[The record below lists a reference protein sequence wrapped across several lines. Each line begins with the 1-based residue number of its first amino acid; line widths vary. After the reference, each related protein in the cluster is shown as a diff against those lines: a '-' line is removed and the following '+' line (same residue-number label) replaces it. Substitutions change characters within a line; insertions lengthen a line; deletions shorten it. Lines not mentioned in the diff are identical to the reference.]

1 MPVASAFSLTG
12 PLCPGSAQDARITD
26 AELQKVV
33 DERSRKV
40 RPKQTARPSLPMLFF
55 SVLVVALVF
64 ADWLTAAEPA
74 GASAYVV
81 GLLEHRV
88 A

>member
-1 MPVASAFSLTG
+1 MPI
-12 PLCPGSAQDARITD
+12 P
-26 AELQKVV
+26 
-33 DERSRKV
+33 
-40 RPKQTARPSLPMLFF
+40 
-55 SVLVVALVF
+55 LVF

>member
-33 DERSRKV
+33 DER
-40 RPKQTARPSLPMLFF
+40 
-55 SVLVVALVF
+55 
-64 ADWLTAAEPA
+64 E
-74 GASAYVV
+74 GA
-81 GLLEHRV
+81 
-88 A
+88 